1 MSALICVS
9 FTDVRLLHLLYLNFI
24 AQQTGAPALRTHAC
38 YGLVT
43 ACICITFKKANLTAL
58 LKESGIYQRLVTRSF
73 YIYYCPFYCKFLH
86 LSPPPTPSDLQPLC
100 CFSVTLFFSSVE
112 GSLRRRKWI
121 WWVLRNAWANGC
133 NVNVL
138 PVITDARLKAPHTG
152 DWLSDLPV
160 IRNKTWK
167 NKNNN
172 DKNINTACFG
182 FGLWKLPRPVKLA
195 PLFPTRQC

>member
-9 FTDVRLLHLLYLNFI
+9 FTDVRLLHLLYLQDWNFI
-24 AQQTGAPALRTHAC
+24 AQQTGAPALHTHTC

-43 ACICITFKKANLTAL
+43 ACICITFKKANLAAL
-58 LKESGIYQRLVTRSF
+58 FKESGIYQWLVTRSF

-133 NVNVL
+133 NVNML
-138 PVITDARLKAPHTG
+138 PVITDARLKAPRTLETG
-152 DWLSDLPV
+152 SQISQW
-160 IRNKTWK
+160 
-167 NKNNN
+167 
-172 DKNINTACFG
+172 
-182 FGLWKLPRPVKLA
+182 
-195 PLFPTRQC
+195 